1 MNEEQK
7 KIAGQKGL
15 RFISEDYLS
24 RMTFCAYIND
34 LPNDHQNQIVYQFT
48 RTLKIGMKGE
58 DVKELQK
65 LLKIPADG
73 IFGRQTETAVKDFQR
88 KYNLAVDGI
97 AGPKTIA
104 LLLG

>member
-1 MNEEQK
+1 LTE
-7 KIAGQKGL
+7 
-15 RFISEDYLS
+15 ISN
-24 RMTFCAYIND
+24 I
-34 LPNDHQNQIVYQFT
+34 
-48 RTLKIGMKGE
+48 KE

-73 IFGRQTETAVKDFQR
+73 IFGRQTETAVKDFQK